1 MALTKN
7 LVVNVINETEG
18 ITLTIKTVSVG
29 DNGITI
35 TGDPGLYNIEEVLA
49 ALEECKKFTRSINEP
64 TS

>member
-35 TGDPGLYNIEEVLA
+35 TGDPGLYHMEEVLA
-49 ALEECKKFTRSINEP
+49 ALEECKRFTRSISGE
-64 TS
+64 